1 MKNIKEILK
10 NTDKY
15 IVKAKEEKTKLP
27 KHESLALELGVC
39 RKTLYNLAKKYPKFK
54 DKLEEISLIQLT
66 RLIDDGLYGGRNVN
80 PAIVKLILVSN
91 HNFKS
96 ENINNNLT
104 GKVESKFN
112 DRQINKI
119 ADRISRRNGRN
130 DNSPSTE

>member
-15 IVKAKEEKTKLP
+15 IAKAKDEKTKLP

-54 DKLEEISLIQLT
+54 DKLEEISLIQLI

-112 DRQINKI
+112 ERQINKI

>member
-54 DKLEEISLIQLT
+54 DKLEEISLIQLI

>member
-15 IVKAKEEKTKLP
+15 IAKAKDEKTKLP

-66 RLIDDGLYGGRNVN
+66 RLIDDGIYGGKTIN
-80 PAIVKLILVSN
+80 PAIIKLILVSN

-112 DRQINKI
+112 DRQITKI
-119 ADRISRRNGRN
+119 ADRINRRNGRN
-130 DNSPSTE
+130 DNPPSAE

>member
-10 NTDKY
+10 NTDIY
-15 IVKAKEEKTKLP
+15 ISKAKEEKTKLP